1 MKTSNNLFNFSPR
14 SKIEDFIILEDLKG
28 LLNHL
33 RDADLHLKSHDIY
46 VCDKCNYRA
55 TSTRGLSNHMKTHK
69 DKQFK
74 CKKCDFTANT
84 LNKLNVHMRTHTG
97 DAITIKANESEK
109 TPGSS
114 NAVKRGLPVSP
125 EIANTDKIN
134 NDSNNN
140 NIIK

>member
-1 MKTSNNLFNFSPR
+1 METH
-14 SKIEDFIILEDLKG
+14 SKDKSFECTECNCNYKC
-28 LLNHL
+28 LNENVL
-33 RDADLHLKSHDIY
+33 RNHLKSHDIY

-97 DAITIKANESEK
+97 DAITIEANESEK

-125 EIANTDKIN
+125 EIANTDKTSI
-134 NDSNNN
+134 SNSNLSKKSKN
-140 NIIK
+140 